1 MLQRLFVYGTLAP
14 GRPNAHVLADVP
26 GTWEPARMA
35 GRLVQEGWGAALGY
49 PAIVPG
55 AGEGFVEGQLFS
67 SEVLDAHWRRLDAF
81 EGEAYVR
88 VLAPALRADGTT
100 VQAHVYA
107 IREPSPRA

>member
-1 MLQRLFVYGTLAP
+1 FGIGRDVAWIETRRRRGLALACPAQERTRPWVSMLQRLFVYGTLAP

-67 SEVLDAHWRRLDAF
+67 SEVLDAHWRRL
-81 EGEAYVR
+81 
-88 VLAPALRADGTT
+88 
-100 VQAHVYA
+100 
-107 IREPSPRA
+107 